1 MTQPTFGPAGAAI
14 YRSITDDFDL
24 QEHERFQ
31 VEQAA
36 RLADEIERLRGEL
49 EAAPLIVKGSQ
60 GQPVAQP
67 LIEATRSH
75 RLALTR
81 ILASLKTPAPEADA
95 APVDPETRKRSE
107 AARKAA
113 NARWG
118 NP

>member
-1 MTQPTFGPAGAAI
+1 MPQPTFGPAGAAI
-14 YRSITDDFDL
+14 YDAITDDCDL

-81 ILASLKTPAPEADA
+81 ILASLKIPAPEDA